1 MNCYRQHNR
10 KLDEPKGSPQ
20 ATDKACGL
28 YQREDSNSRNIEA
41 VTEEDPEGR
50 KCYTVHIP
58 DRYFG
63 DVVNQKLKP
72 SIELSRLCLYM
83 FVNILF

>member
-1 MNCYRQHNR
+1 MNCYRQYNP
-10 KLDEPKGSPQ
+10 KLDELKGSPQ
-20 ATDKACGL
+20 ATDKTCGL
-28 YQREDSNSRNIEA
+28 YQREDSNTRNIEA

-58 DRYFG
+58 DLYFS
-63 DVVNQKLKP
+63 DVVNQKLKAF
-72 SIELSRLCLYM
+72 IELSRLSLYM